1 MLKKRQKHYKEQEIE
16 QEIIPTKMD
25 KELQKLIDERQE
37 LIDKLCMEIVAVEK
51 GIIKIPVEAK

>member
-1 MLKKRQKHYKEQEIE
+1 LKKGQKYYKEQEIT
-16 QEIIPTKMD
+16 ILTKMD

-37 LIDKLCMEIVAVEK
+37 LIDKLCMEIVAVEE

>member
-1 MLKKRQKHYKEQEIE
+1 MSKKGQKYYKEQEI
-16 QEIIPTKMD
+16 ILIKMD

-37 LIDKLCMEIVAVEK
+37 LIDKLCMEIVAVEE

>member
-1 MLKKRQKHYKEQEIE
+1 MLKKGQKYYKEQEIT
-16 QEIIPTKMD
+16 ILTKMD

-37 LIDKLCMEIVAVEK
+37 LIDKLCMEIVAVEE

>member
-1 MLKKRQKHYKEQEIE
+1 LLKKGQKYYKEQEIT
-16 QEIIPTKMD
+16 ILTKMD

-37 LIDKLCMEIVAVEK
+37 LIDKLCMEIVAVEE